1 MTILLFMRQ
10 SSLLVMKSKI
20 QSDKIGLV
28 CILRYRN
35 WMDNLEIF
43 GRYFNTGLHIL
54 FLLFKEHLIFLQPV
68 LLTGLT
74 GANFIVDII
83 HSALLNPAEEVPP
96 SSPPALADITSPA
109 TENMAAASLSD
120 SASSLPRN
128 VVIKTEPET
137 EGGLL
142 FGSEGVLVK
151 RDPVVSLVAPV
162 SGLQPLAWSQDH
174 RLAVCTT
181 SSLSLMELV
190 CDVHNNKQDLA
201 LHRTSIPVPTEAY
214 KLRVGPAA
222 EQAQMTEKFSTHPD
236 PTIRQVFLA
245 DKVMNPSVGVHKGI
259 KYASWSPLGC
269 DSGGRCLLACLTLDH
284 RLTIHNSHKR
294 LEWNMLVDLT
304 KKYSERLKERRYA
317 KKDNKP
323 PQANLLDFE
332 ELQRRFRMQTPLRM
346 EWSSIYTIKQVQPDN
361 TCVDVEMVL
370 LAVLMENGDLV
381 LWKFVLPFLNGPD
394 VVFYDIIESGVTR
407 PSDLA
412 WWEYENA
419 DRRMSGLIVGSEVGP
434 VKIMPVSLSGVKGY
448 FTLRHPVILW
458 KECDEIAVENIKCV
472 PMIHPIHKS
481 TCSLIVASRGCYVF
495 WCLLMISPAGLNV
508 HNSHV
513 AGVHSLPVVSLAVS
527 QHGVAVYT
535 CSLDGWI
542 KKLTPTFTENTLIF
556 KQEDMLWP
564 ENLTGRRIHG
574 IAVSR
579 NGAYIAIV
587 STQGIVDSHHPVHR
601 TYQVHFMALKTPET
615 AAALLLKSPTQNLY
629 KMADLLDLVRWQI
642 LKNKSIPASLQ
653 EELDQRIQEVD
664 SPYLWRFKLFLV
676 RILYQSL
683 QSPPSDHR
691 WKPTRKESK
700 VLVRDADEEDGEDED
715 DAEQGEEGDEGES
728 GEVKLEKEEN
738 REEQIAEVQAWINA
752 VETHLMREN
761 MKKVLG
767 VVYLNTWIAQNTSIP
782 TCGLV
787 EYLSKDTNDR
797 ASEVLIGHIKNKMN
811 KQTFSERCTLCQDVL
826 PFTDHKQA
834 ICKNG
839 HMWLRCVLSY
849 QACQTLTFRRCLL
862 LDSIARL
869 PKPEDP
875 EWIKKILQAPCTL
888 CDSPMI

>member
-1 MTILLFMRQ
+1 MLQTVQNQVHELEQNLFCLCGILASINFQQTQAMLCHIFFF
-10 SSLLVMKSKI
+10 L
-20 QSDKIGLV
+20 
-28 CILRYRN
+28 
-35 WMDNLEIF
+35 NLIIAA
-43 GRYFNTGLHIL
+43 IL
-54 FLLFKEHLIFLQPV
+54 FVTFK
-68 LLTGLT
+68 
-74 GANFIVDII
+74 
-83 HSALLNPAEEVPP
+83 
-96 SSPPALADITSPA
+96 
-109 TENMAAASLSD
+109 
-120 SASSLPRN
+120 
-128 VVIKTEPET
+128 
-137 EGGLL
+137 
-142 FGSEGVLVK
+142 
-151 RDPVVSLVAPV
+151 
-162 SGLQPLAWSQDH
+162 
-174 RLAVCTT
+174 
-181 SSLSLMELV
+181 
-190 CDVHNNKQDLA
+190 
-201 LHRTSIPVPTEAY
+201 
-214 KLRVGPAA
+214 VGPAA

-797 ASEVLIGHIKNKMN
+797 ASEVKLTHLIIIH
-811 KQTFSERCTLCQDVL
+811 FSFSR
-826 PFTDHKQA
+826 
-834 ICKNG
+834 
-839 HMWLRCVLSY
+839 
-849 QACQTLTFRRCLL
+849 
-862 LDSIARL
+862 
-869 PKPEDP
+869 
-875 EWIKKILQAPCTL
+875 
-888 CDSPMI
+888 

>member
-1 MTILLFMRQ
+1 
-10 SSLLVMKSKI
+10 
-20 QSDKIGLV
+20 
-28 CILRYRN
+28 
-35 WMDNLEIF
+35 
-43 GRYFNTGLHIL
+43 
-54 FLLFKEHLIFLQPV
+54 
-68 LLTGLT
+68 
-74 GANFIVDII
+74 
-83 HSALLNPAEEVPP
+83 
-96 SSPPALADITSPA
+96 
-109 TENMAAASLSD
+109 MAAASLAD
-120 SASSLPRN
+120 SASSLPRD
-128 VVIKTEPET
+128 VVIKTEPEI
-137 EGGLL
+137 EGGPLL
-142 FGSEGVLVK
+142 GSEGVSVK
-151 RDPVVSLVAPV
+151 RDPVVSLMAPV
-162 SGLQPLAWSQDH
+162 SGLQPLSWSQDH

-181 SSLSLMELV
+181 SSLSVMELV
-190 CDVHNNKQDLA
+190 CDVHTNKQDLM
-201 LHRTSIPVPTEAY
+201 LHRTSIPVPTDANR
-214 KLRVGPAA
+214 LRVGPAA
-222 EQAQMTEKFSTHPD
+222 EQAQVMEKFCTHPD
-236 PTIRQVFLA
+236 PSVRQVFLA
-245 DKVMNPSVGVHKGI
+245 DKVMNPSIGVHKGI

-269 DSGGRCLLACLTLDH
+269 ESSGRCLLACLTLDH

-304 KKYSERLKERRYA
+304 KKYSERLKERGYA

-332 ELQRRFRMQTPLRM
+332 ELQRRFHMQTPLRM
-346 EWSSIYTIKQVQPDN
+346 EWSSVYTIKQVQPDN
-361 TCVDVEMVL
+361 ACIDVEMVL

-381 LWKFVLPFLNGPD
+381 LWKFVLPFLNGAD
-394 VVFYDIIESGVTR
+394 VVFYDIIESGVSR

-419 DRRMSGLIVGSEVGP
+419 DRRMSGLIIGSEVGP

-481 TCSLIVASRGCYVF
+481 SCSLIVASRGCYVF
-495 WCLLMISPAGLNV
+495 WCLLLISPAGLNV

-513 AGVHSLPVVSLAVS
+513 AGLHSLPVVSLAVS
-527 QHGVAVYT
+527 HHGVAVYT

-556 KQEDMLWP
+556 KQEDMLQP
-564 ENLTGRRIHG
+564 ENLTSRRIHG

-579 NGAYIAIV
+579 NGAYIAMV
-587 STQGIVDSHHPVHR
+587 STQGIVDSYHPVTR
-601 TYQVHFMALKTPET
+601 TYQVHFVTLKTPEM
-615 AAALLLKSPTQNLY
+615 AATLLLKSPTQNLY
-629 KMADLLDLVRWQI
+629 KMADLLDIVRWQI
-642 LKNKSIPASLQ
+642 LKNKCIPASLL
-653 EELDQRIQEVD
+653 EELDQKIQEVD

-676 RILYQSL
+676 RVLYQSL
-683 QSPPSDHR
+683 QSPPTDHR
-691 WKPTRKESK
+691 LKPTHEVNK
-700 VLVRDADEEDGEDED
+700 VLVRDEEDGEEEEED
-715 DAEQGEEGDEGES
+715 GQEEGES
-728 GEVKLEKEEN
+728 GGVKSEKEEN
-738 REEQIAEVQAWINA
+738 QEEQKAEVQAWINA

-787 EYLSKDTNDR
+787 EYLAKDTNDR

-811 KQTFSERCTLCQDVL
+811 KQTFSERCSLCQAVL

-834 ICKNG
+834 ICTNG

>member
-1 MTILLFMRQ
+1 
-10 SSLLVMKSKI
+10 
-20 QSDKIGLV
+20 
-28 CILRYRN
+28 
-35 WMDNLEIF
+35 
-43 GRYFNTGLHIL
+43 
-54 FLLFKEHLIFLQPV
+54 
-68 LLTGLT
+68 
-74 GANFIVDII
+74 
-83 HSALLNPAEEVPP
+83 
-96 SSPPALADITSPA
+96 
-109 TENMAAASLSD
+109 MAAASPSD
-120 SASSLPRN
+120 SADSHPAN
-128 VVIKTEPET
+128 VVIKTEPE
-137 EGGLL
+137 
-142 FGSEGVLVK
+142 SEDDQFLGQEDVAVK
-151 RDPVVSLVAPV
+151 RDPVVSLMAPV

-181 SSLSLMELV
+181 SSMSVMELV
-190 CDVHNNKQDLA
+190 CDVHSNKQDLT

-214 KLRVGPAA
+214 RLRVGPAEHLA
-222 EQAQMTEKFSTHPD
+222 QAIEKFSTHPD
-236 PTIRQVFLA
+236 PTVRQVFLG
-245 DKVMNPSVGVHKGI
+245 DRVMNPSLEGHKGI

-269 DSGGRCLLACLTLDH
+269 DISGRCLLACLTLNH

-304 KKYSERLKERRYA
+304 KKYGERLKQRGYT

-323 PQANLLDFE
+323 PQENLLDFE

-346 EWSSIYTIKQVQPDN
+346 EWSSVYTIKQVQPDN
-361 TCVDVEMVL
+361 TCIDVEMVL

-381 LWKFVLPFLNGPD
+381 LWKFVLPFVNGTD

-472 PMIHPIHKS
+472 PMIHPIHRS
-481 TCSLIVASRGCYVF
+481 SCSLIVASRGCYVF

-513 AGVHSLPVVSLAVS
+513 AGLHSLPVISVAVS

-535 CSLDGWI
+535 CSIDGWI
-542 KKLTPTFTENTLIF
+542 KKLTPTFTENSLIF
-556 KQEDMLWP
+556 KQEDMLRP
-564 ENLTGRRIHG
+564 ENLADRRIHG
-574 IAVSR
+574 IAVSC
-579 NGAYIAIV
+579 NGAYIAMV
-587 STQGIVDSHHPVHR
+587 STQGMVDSYHPVNR
-601 TYQVHFMALKTPET
+601 TYQVHFVTLKSPET
-615 AAALLLKSPTQNLY
+615 AAALLLKSVSQNLY
-629 KMADLLDLVRWQI
+629 RMADLLDLLRWQI
-642 LKNKSIPASLQ
+642 LKNKCIPASLQ
-653 EELDQRIQEVD
+653 EELDQKIQELD

-683 QSPPSDHR
+683 QAPLTDHR
-691 WKPTRKESK
+691 WKPTHGGNK
-700 VLVRDADEEDGEDED
+700 VFIRDEEDGEDED
-715 DAEQGEEGDEGES
+715 EAAQEEGVS
-728 GEVKLEKEEN
+728 GGVKQEKDSQK
-738 REEQIAEVQAWINA
+738 EQLAEVQAWINA
-752 VETHLMREN
+752 VETHLMREH

-767 VVYLNTWIAQNTSIP
+767 VVYLNTWIAQNISIP

-787 EYLSKDTNDR
+787 EYLAKDTNDR
-797 ASEVLIGHIKNKMN
+797 ASEVLIGHIKKKMN
-811 KQTFSERCTLCQDVL
+811 KQTFSERCSLCQAVL

-834 ICKNG
+834 VCKNG

-869 PKPEDP
+869 PEPEDP